1 MDKETRMQFYNR
13 DVDNSLGTM
22 SQGHPLAE
30 KAQVRQINLIDMAY
44 VIAHYRR
51 SIVRFVTLTLIL
63 TVILFWIILP
73 RWYKSTAVIM
83 PPKQKNSLS
92 LLGSFTR
99 AASSLR
105 SLGIGGL
112 PSDDLAEF
120 QTILLS
126 RRVMEDVVRKFD
138 LLTVYDLDSIEK
150 AVKELRSNIE
160 VTRGKEDVSLEIITY
175 DTQPERSA
183 AIANYLVEV
192 LNRVYIELSVAEARS
207 NREFLE
213 LRYKQN
219 LADLRKAEE
228 DYRRFQEKFKV
239 FSLPDQ
245 MKAAVTAVAT
255 VRAQIALKEVELGVL
270 SRSASAENPER
281 ERIQYELQELRKQ
294 LQAMNDG
301 KPNEKFNFLPP
312 LARTPEIGIEYIR
325 RYRELEIQG
334 KILELLMPLYEQA
347 RIEEQRNTPSVI
359 VLDRAVAAEKASKPK
374 RLILTIAI
382 TFCSII
388 LAVLFT
394 VYRNRARVLAS
405 SLSTEELNKLLFIK
419 QEFHW
424 KRLLR

>member
-270 SRSASAENPER
+270 SRSASAETLSENGFN
-281 ERIQYELQELRKQ
+281 
-294 LQAMNDG
+294 MNCR
-301 KPNEKFNFLPP
+301 NCANSC
-312 LARTPEIGIEYIR
+312 R
-325 RYRELEIQG
+325 R
-334 KILELLMPLYEQA
+334 
-347 RIEEQRNTPSVI
+347 
-359 VLDRAVAAEKASKPK
+359 
-374 RLILTIAI
+374 
-382 TFCSII
+382 
-388 LAVLFT
+388 
-394 VYRNRARVLAS
+394 
-405 SLSTEELNKLLFIK
+405 
-419 QEFHW
+419 
-424 KRLLR
+424 